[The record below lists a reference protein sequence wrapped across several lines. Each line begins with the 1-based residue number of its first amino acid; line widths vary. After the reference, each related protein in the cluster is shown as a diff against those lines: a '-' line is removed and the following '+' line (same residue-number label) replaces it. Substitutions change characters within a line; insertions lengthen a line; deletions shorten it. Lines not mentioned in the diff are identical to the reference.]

1 MFNDNPNYFVNFE
14 QKIKTMVLF
23 ERYVAHI
30 IMVAHNAKCATKVK
44 NIYFCVNKQ

>member
-1 MFNDNPNYFVNFE
+1 MFNGNPNYFVNFE

-30 IMVAHNAKCATKVK
+30 IMVITVAHNANCGTKV
-44 NIYFCVNKQ
+44 